1 MSMRSRLLNDVVDP
15 PVQDIEP
22 GGIVVERAPVEP
34 AADGLSL
41 IHI

>member
-22 GGIVVERAPVEP
+22 GGIDGG
-34 AADGLSL
+34 ADAVDWLGLYGQK
-41 IHI
+41 